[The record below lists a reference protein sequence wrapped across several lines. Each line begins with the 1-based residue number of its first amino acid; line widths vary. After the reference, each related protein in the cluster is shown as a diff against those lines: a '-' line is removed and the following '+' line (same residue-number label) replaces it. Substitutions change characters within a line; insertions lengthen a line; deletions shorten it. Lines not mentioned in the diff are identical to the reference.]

1 MQSNVFGKN
10 EFTKEQ
16 YNSAL
21 NCVEKQAFII
31 RKRKPRGGNIELHNT
46 VILKH
51 LKSIMSIQ
59 DVTSVCN
66 ATYLTL
72 YICKSEH
79 PMNELIKR
87 ALKKVYGED
96 IRGKCIRLV
105 TYF

>member
-1 MQSNVFGKN
+1 MKQKSKKKTNRESLFLYCLDDNLSYIMQSNVFGKN

-59 DVTSVCN
+59 DVTSVY
-66 ATYLTL
+66 AMLR
-72 YICKSEH
+72 I
-79 PMNELIKR
+79 
-87 ALKKVYGED
+87 
-96 IRGKCIRLV
+96 
-105 TYF
+105 